1 MAWFGRMMEWL
12 EARLWADSR
21 WRGIVYVATGLAL
34 GMVAGRVLRSTAT
47 AVSLSV
53 AGRQLRRISVDVG
66 EAAASGDLERARAE
80 LPALVGRD
88 PTSLD
93 TSGVAAAVI
102 ESVAENSV
110 DAVIAP
116 AFWAVVAGA
125 PGALAY
131 RAINTMDA
139 MVGHRNDRYHRFGW
153 TAARLDDLA
162 NYLPARIFAA
172 LVAAVVPGR
181 AREVF
186 AAVRRDAPAH
196 PSPNAG
202 VAEAAVAAALG
213 RELGGPLRYG
223 PIFENRPSLGIGPR
237 PAPVDVA
244 RAVDIADRAERV
256 LLAVLG
262 LAWLLGAA
270 RRASTAARLAT

>member
-21 WRGIVYVATGLAL
+21 WRGIAYVATGLAL
-34 GMVAGRVLRSTAT
+34 GTVAGRVLRSTAT

-88 PTSLD
+88 PSCLD

-110 DAVIAP
+110 DAVVAP

-139 MVGHRNDRYHRFGW
+139 MVGHRSDRYRRFGW
-153 TAARLDDLA
+153 AAARLDDLA
-162 NYLPARIFAA
+162 NYVPARIFAV
-172 LVAAVVPGR
+172 LVAAVVPDR
-181 AREVF
+181 AREVL
-186 AAVRRDAPAH
+186 ATVRRDAPAH

-202 VAEAAVAAALG
+202 VAEAAVAGALG

-223 PIFENRPSLGIGPR
+223 AILENRPPLGAGPR
-237 PAPVDVA
+237 PTPADVP
-244 RAVDIADRAERV
+244 RAIELADLVERV

-262 LAWLLGAA
+262 VAWLLGALRRQLRMA
-270 RRASTAARLAT
+270 RIVP

>member
-1 MAWFGRMMEWL
+1 MSALTVRCGAVAAGLLLDRLAGEPPPEAHPVAWFGRMMEWL

-139 MVGHRNDRYHRFGW
+139 MVGHRNDRYHRFG
-153 TAARLDDLA
+153 
-162 NYLPARIFAA
+162 
-172 LVAAVVPGR
+172 
-181 AREVF
+181 
-186 AAVRRDAPAH
+186 
-196 PSPNAG
+196 
-202 VAEAAVAAALG
+202 
-213 RELGGPLRYG
+213 
-223 PIFENRPSLGIGPR
+223 
-237 PAPVDVA
+237 
-244 RAVDIADRAERV
+244 
-256 LLAVLG
+256 
-262 LAWLLGAA
+262 
-270 RRASTAARLAT
+270 